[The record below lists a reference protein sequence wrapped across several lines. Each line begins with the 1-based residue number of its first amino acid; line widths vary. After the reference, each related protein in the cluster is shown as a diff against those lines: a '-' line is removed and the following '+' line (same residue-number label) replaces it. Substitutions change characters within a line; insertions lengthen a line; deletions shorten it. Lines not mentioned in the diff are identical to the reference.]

1 MPKIRWHMEFFVT
14 ACLLNVHIEFVF
26 DTILSNKSSKFYRN
40 FLRTHFCICSL
51 NSINISVTFCQ
62 VVNFMKL
69 YFIFSDLSAL
79 SDDLP
84 SASKKNRY

>member
-14 ACLLNVHIEFVF
+14 ASLLNAHMEFVF
-26 DTILSNKSSKFYRN
+26 GTILSNKSSKFYRN
-40 FLRTHFCICSL
+40 FLHTHFCICSL